1 MRGAEAGIRNDLET
15 RLAELERH
23 NPEWRSWLA
32 LVRET
37 APLLHE
43 RAWAAP
49 LTEEPTPSDRRGT
62 PLLDGRQ
69 LRVDAGRVRE
79 AVTRL
84 AAASGH
90 DSLAGYRSSADDAVA
105 LVEAT
110 LRQDESR
117 SVALA
122 AAAGAEPGV
131 LATLG
136 RLVAFPILV
145 ACVRQLAGRL
155 PLHWPH
161 GYCPVCGAWPVLA
174 ELLGIDR
181 ARRLRCGRCA
191 CEWQVDWLHCP
202 YCGESDHRQLGSLV
216 LEGNPETRKIETCDS
231 CLGYVKSVTTLQP
244 APPIE
249 LLLRDLETVELDLV
263 AVDRGYVRPGGP
275 GYPIDVRVSA
285 RRARSILPFG

>member
-1 MRGAEAGIRNDLET
+1 MAGIRNDLET
-15 RLAELERH
+15 RLTGLEQH

-37 APLLHE
+37 AALLHE
-43 RAWAAP
+43 HAWAAP
-49 LTEEPTPSDRRGT
+49 LAEEPAAPHQPAT

-69 LRVDAGRVRE
+69 LGVDAGRVRD

-90 DSLAGYRSSADDAVA
+90 PSLAGYRSSPDDAVA

-110 LRQDESR
+110 VRQDEVR
-117 SVALA
+117 SGALA
-122 AAAGAEPGV
+122 TAAGTEAGI
-131 LATLG
+131 LATVG

-145 ACVRQLAGRL
+145 ACGRQLAGSL
-155 PLHWPH
+155 PADWPH
-161 GYCPVCGAWPVLA
+161 GYCPICGAWPVLA
-174 ELLGIDR
+174 ELIGIDR

-191 CEWQVDWLHCP
+191 CDWQVNWLHCP
-202 YCGESDHRQLGSLV
+202 YCGENDHRQLGALV
-216 LEGNPETRKIETCDS
+216 PEGGPETRKIETCDS
-231 CLGYVKSVTTLQP
+231 CLGYVKSVATLQP

-249 LLLRDLETVELDLV
+249 LLLCDLETVELDLV
-263 AVDRGYVRPGGP
+263 AADRGFVRPPGL
-275 GYPIDVRVSA
+275 GYPVDVRVAA